1 MLCTVETKQWQS
13 LLTGIFHG
21 TWPSRWASFLTEL
34 STTHGNK
41 LAGRQ
46 FKFCAHICPRPV
58 FRGDFSYDLGDLLP
72 AAIGRQ
78 AEMLKLAT
86 KSANDWKDEGAKAK
100 AEALKTALNS
110 T

>member
-1 MLCTVETKQWQS
+1 
-13 LLTGIFHG
+13 
-21 TWPSRWASFLTEL
+21 
-34 STTHGNK
+34 
-41 LAGRQ
+41 
-46 FKFCAHICPRPV
+46 V

>member
-1 MLCTVETKQWQS
+1 VETKQWQS

-34 STTHGNK
+34 STTPGNK

-46 FKFCAHICPRPV
+46 FKYLCTHLPATGVPW
-58 FRGDFSYDLGDLLP
+58 GFSYDLGDLLP
-72 AAIGRQ
+72 AVIGRQ
-78 AEMLKLAT
+78 AELLKLAT
-86 KSANDWKDEGAKAK
+86 KSANGWKDEGAKAK